1 MPCGI
6 PGVAAIDA
14 LMQDWSRNWKM
25 PIGFP
30 DGAGDG
36 VFNDLWRAIDQYQK
50 RKPRPQL
57 GLKLNFE
64 RVLGEMIALASWV
77 SPSPFGNPLRE
88 AVEDGRISG
97 FTWPQ
102 QGEGEYFHRQLII
115 EQLASLLRALAD
127 HMRKASQSL
136 DEGSAEF
143 AYYRDVFAGLRTE
156 FDVGIYNL
164 NYDNLALRACPGAFT
179 GFTEG
184 QFDPKEVAARQEWN
198 FVYHLHGSVHY
209 CLPQEPPFH
218 HVPIWQTS
226 LDAVFDDARP
236 LEVNMASNFIPI
248 IPSTLVVGGYKLDQ
262 LLNDPAQTFYASL
275 VRHAQQ
281 ADCVLIAG
289 YGFGDVHVNRT
300 LKNRFSRSP
309 YQPQGRPPVVT
320 LTWTPPNETNI
331 GQRQGYEFFS
341 WELTHSINTRF
352 PGNVSVPQLV
362 EQGQLEDD
370 YHHRAFVWHGGFLE
384 ARSILADIVAR
395 LNW

>member
-1 MPCGI
+1 MTLKPKRKSPVILGAGTSMPCGI

-88 AVEDGRISG
+88 AVEDGHISG

-102 QGEGEYFHRQLII
+102 HGEGEYFHRQLII

-136 DEGSAEF
+136 DEGSAAF
-143 AYYRDVFAGLRTE
+143 TSYRDIFAGLRAE

-184 QFDPKEVAARQEWN
+184 QFDPKEFMHTAGAQAAVIVLRDGEYIAE
-198 FVYHLHGSVHY
+198 VKKKAA
-209 CLPQEPPFH
+209 PAH
-218 HVPIWQTS
+218 HAAPAHRPATS
-226 LDAVFDDARP
+226 R
-236 LEVNMASNFIPI
+236 
-248 IPSTLVVGGYKLDQ
+248 
-262 LLNDPAQTFYASL
+262 
-275 VRHAQQ
+275 
-281 ADCVLIAG
+281 
-289 YGFGDVHVNRT
+289 
-300 LKNRFSRSP
+300 RSP
-309 YQPQGRPPVVT
+309 
-320 LTWTPPNETNI
+320 EK
-331 GQRQGYEFFS
+331 
-341 WELTHSINTRF
+341 
-352 PGNVSVPQLV
+352 
-362 EQGQLEDD
+362 EQGTAPTPGINGESK
-370 YHHRAFVWHGGFLE
+370 GGSLPE
-384 ARSILADIVAR
+384 AAPSFFGLGF
-395 LNW
+395 